1 MDYYIYYILAGSL
14 TVILI
19 LLGYLIKLVNQ
30 LKNEIQSLYL
40 RVSKLRGEI
49 EELLEQ
55 REEED

>member
-1 MDYYIYYILAGSL
+1 MDYYIYILAGL

-40 RVSKLRGEI
+40 RVSRLRGEI